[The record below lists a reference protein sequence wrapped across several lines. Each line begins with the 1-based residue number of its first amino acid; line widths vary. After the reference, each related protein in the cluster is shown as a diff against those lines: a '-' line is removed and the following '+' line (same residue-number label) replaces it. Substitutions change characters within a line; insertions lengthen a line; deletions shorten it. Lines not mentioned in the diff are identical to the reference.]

1 MVGLGDRLD
10 HFPAQ
15 LSGGEQQRVAI
26 ARAVAK
32 QPEILLCDEPT
43 GALDAQ
49 TGKLV
54 LSVLEKVNRE
64 TETTTAIITHNV
76 AIGGLGDRV
85 IRMSSGEVTELEI
98 NERRVSLDEVEW

>member
-1 MVGLGDRLD
+1 M
-10 HFPAQ
+10 
-15 LSGGEQQRVAI
+15 
-26 ARAVAK
+26 
-32 QPEILLCDEPT
+32 
-43 GALDAQ
+43 
-49 TGKLV
+49 
-54 LSVLEKVNRE
+54 NRE